1 MISLVIIKL
10 LLLQIKHFL
19 VDYLLQTDEQIK
31 TKGSY
36 GNLTGLSHSF
46 YHGLFT
52 AVVFFPFTDSMFA
65 LSLGLLDFI
74 IHYHIDYVK
83 TKYGNKD
90 ITTKAFWNHMGYDQM
105 AHQFTYVLFIAMYM
119 GYITK

>member
-1 MISLVIIKL
+1 MITLVIVKL
-10 LLLQIKHFL
+10 LLLQVKHFL
-19 VDYLLQTDEQIK
+19 VDYLLQTEEQIR
-31 TKGSY
+31 TKGTY
-36 GNLTGLSHSF
+36 LDLTGMSHSF

-52 AVVFFPFTDSMFA
+52 SVVFFPFTNVSFA
-65 LSLGLLDFI
+65 FMVGLLDFV

-83 TKYGNKD
+83 TKYGSKD

-119 GYITK
+119 NHIS